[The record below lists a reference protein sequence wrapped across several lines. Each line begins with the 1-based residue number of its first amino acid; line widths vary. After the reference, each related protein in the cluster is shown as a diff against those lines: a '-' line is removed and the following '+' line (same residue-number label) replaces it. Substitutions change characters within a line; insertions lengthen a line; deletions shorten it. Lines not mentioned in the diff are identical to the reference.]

1 MTAVPPIFGSTIMA
15 PKAGGKE
22 AHNGGSGTE
31 WIVPVMV
38 GQNGPIGIDMVNS
51 TGVKDSYNLPV
62 APLPFTTGETYT
74 IAPKVVSL
82 NRSGANPTNA
92 ATVRWVVTFN
102 QAVTGLTAANFAL
115 TGSGATLGSVTA
127 LPNQSG
133 VVDNKSWRIEASTG
147 SSTGLIG
154 LNMVNSTGAT
164 AADGAAVSGLPFT
177 GQTFSI
183 APKVVSITR
192 AGANPATG
200 TTGSYTVTFSEPV
213 TGLTAANFAITGTGT
228 TGATVGTPTG
238 SGTTWT
244 VPVTFGAATGTV
256 GISMANSTGVTDS
269 DGSAVGNLPFAD
281 GEAYTIAA
289 RVVSIA
295 RKDPNPTAAST
306 VAWTVTFSK
315 SMTGL
320 TAANFSLAAVPA
332 GTGTAI
338 TGVTGSGTTWT
349 VNATVGTATGMLGL
363 EMANGTGT
371 ADPEGA
377 PVANVP
383 FATGESYSIAP
394 RVVSITRAGANP
406 AGGEIINYTVTFSEP
421 VTGVTAA
428 NFGITGI
435 GSTGASVGTPTGSGT
450 TWTIPVTV
458 GTATGTVGISMLN
471 STGMAD
477 SNSNPVSNV
486 PFTGGESYTIAG
498 KVLSINRAGAN
509 PTSATTVAW
518 TVTFSRNITGVT
530 AANFALTGG
539 TGASVTTVTGS
550 GTTWTVNANVGTT
563 TATLGLEM
571 ANGTGTADP
580 DGAAVASL
588 PYTKGEA
595 YTIAPK
601 VVSITRADPNPAGGT
616 TINYTVTFSEPV
628 TGVTAANFGITGT
641 GSNGATVGTPTG
653 SGTTWTIPVTVGT
666 ATGTVGISML
676 NSTGV
681 ADSDSHPVGNLP
693 FTGGETYAIAAKVLS
708 INRAGASPTSAATVA
723 WTVTFSKSVTGV
735 TAANFSVKS
744 AAGTG
749 ASVTTVTGS
758 GTTWTVNANVGTT
771 TGTLALEMVNG
782 TGTAD
787 PDGAA
792 VANTPFVTGESY
804 AILPKVVSI
813 VRADPNPSGA
823 ATVNYTVTF
832 NEAVTGVT
840 AANFTITGTGSTGAS
855 IGTPTGSGTTW
866 TVPVTVGTATGVV
879 GINMANSTGV
889 KNGDNNGLGN
899 VPVTTGETYTIAPR
913 VVSINRAGSSPSAAS
928 PLSWTVT
935 FNEAVTG
942 VTAANFALT
951 GGTGASVTT
960 VTGSGTTWT
969 VTADPGTTT
978 GTLGLEMANGT
989 GTADASGAA
998 VANVPFATGQTYAI
1012 APKVVSI
1019 KRADPSPAGG
1029 TTINYTV
1036 TFSEPVTGV
1045 TAANFGITGTGS
1057 TGASIGTPT
1066 GSGTTWT
1073 IPVTVGTATG
1083 TVGISMLNSTGVADS
1098 DSHPVGNLPFTGGE
1112 TYAIAAKVL
1121 SINRAGASPTSGATV
1136 AWTVTFS
1143 KSVTGVTAANFSVKS
1158 AAGTGASVTT
1168 VTGS

>member
-1 MTAVPPIFGSTIMA
+1 
-15 PKAGGKE
+15 
-22 AHNGGSGTE
+22 
-31 WIVPVMV
+31 
-38 GQNGPIGIDMVNS
+38 
-51 TGVKDSYNLPV
+51 
-62 APLPFTTGETYT
+62 
-74 IAPKVVSL
+74 
-82 NRSGANPTNA
+82 
-92 ATVRWVVTFN
+92 
-102 QAVTGLTAANFAL
+102 
-115 TGSGATLGSVTA
+115 
-127 LPNQSG
+127 
-133 VVDNKSWRIEASTG
+133 
-147 SSTGLIG
+147 
-154 LNMVNSTGAT
+154 
-164 AADGAAVSGLPFT
+164 
-177 GQTFSI
+177 
-183 APKVVSITR
+183 
-192 AGANPATG
+192 
-200 TTGSYTVTFSEPV
+200 
-213 TGLTAANFAITGTGT
+213 
-228 TGATVGTPTG
+228 
-238 SGTTWT
+238 
-244 VPVTFGAATGTV
+244 
-256 GISMANSTGVTDS
+256 
-269 DGSAVGNLPFAD
+269 
-281 GEAYTIAA
+281 
-289 RVVSIA
+289 
-295 RKDPNPTAAST
+295 
-306 VAWTVTFSK
+306 
-315 SMTGL
+315 
-320 TAANFSLAAVPA
+320 
-332 GTGTAI
+332 
-338 TGVTGSGTTWT
+338 
-349 VNATVGTATGMLGL
+349 
-363 EMANGTGT
+363 
-371 ADPEGA
+371 
-377 PVANVP
+377 
-383 FATGESYSIAP
+383 
-394 RVVSITRAGANP
+394 
-406 AGGEIINYTVTFSEP
+406 
-421 VTGVTAA
+421 VTAA

-792 VANTPFVTGESY
+792 VANTPFVTG
-804 AILPKVVSI
+804 
-813 VRADPNPSGA
+813 
-823 ATVNYTVTF
+823 
-832 NEAVTGVT
+832 VT
-840 AANFTITGTGSTGAS
+840 AANVA
-855 IGTPTGSGTTW
+855 
-866 TVPVTVGTATGVV
+866 
-879 GINMANSTGV
+879 
-889 KNGDNNGLGN
+889 
-899 VPVTTGETYTIAPR
+899 R
-913 VVSINRAGSSPSAAS
+913 
-928 PLSWTVT
+928 
-935 FNEAVTG
+935 
-942 VTAANFALT
+942 T

-978 GTLGLEMANGT
+978 GTLGLEMANG
-989 GTADASGAA
+989 
-998 VANVPFATGQTYAI
+998 
-1012 APKVVSI
+1012 
-1019 KRADPSPAGG
+1019 
-1029 TTINYTV
+1029 
-1036 TFSEPVTGV
+1036 
-1045 TAANFGITGTGS
+1045 
-1057 TGASIGTPT
+1057 
-1066 GSGTTWT
+1066 
-1073 IPVTVGTATG
+1073 
-1083 TVGISMLNSTGVADS
+1083 
-1098 DSHPVGNLPFTGGE
+1098 
-1112 TYAIAAKVL
+1112 
-1121 SINRAGASPTSGATV
+1121 
-1136 AWTVTFS
+1136 
-1143 KSVTGVTAANFSVKS
+1143 
-1158 AAGTGASVTT
+1158 
-1168 VTGS
+1168 